1 MKQKIRQMMLQ
12 ERRPFMLKMLK
23 KFFDFCSKKNRDKFY
38 LSVFLGVIDALFGAL
53 KIPAAF
59 FAISAVLDKEI
70 NAKDFILVI
79 AFMLVSTVGKMVVNR
94 FSQMIQTEAGY
105 DTCCLKRIE
114 IGEHLRYLP
123 MGYFNDTSLGHIT
136 SVTTNTLEQMSDIAV
151 RAIMLV
157 LQGSITTCVIAVGVF
172 VFDWRIGIISLICIG
187 IFMLVNTVT
196 NKKIA
201 KVADEKIAAD
211 REMVGVILEF
221 IQGIAEIRNY
231 NIFAQNSSRVA
242 GSVERKKNADITAET
257 TAIPA
262 VGFQML
268 ICKLAGVLIAAA
280 SLYFFFTGTMELNYL
295 ITMLM
300 ASFMVFEALDSAGIY
315 TALLKVI
322 GRGVDLANEILS
334 IEQMDVN
341 GEDIKPDNRDIH
353 LEHVSF
359 AYENRK
365 IIDDVT
371 LDIKEKTTTAIV
383 GPSGGGKTT
392 ITSLIARF
400 WDVDEGEVTLGG
412 RNVKDYSFDS
422 LMENF
427 SFVFQRVYLFEDT
440 IANNIRFGRPEASMD
455 EVIAAAKKACCHDF
469 IMSLPEGYD
478 TVVAEGGATLSG
490 GEKQRIAIARA
501 IMKDAPII
509 ILDEATANV
518 DPENEKELTEAI
530 GNLTKEKTIIMIAH
544 RLKTVRHADQIV
556 VVDKGRIV
564 QKGTHEDLMREEGIY
579 KNFVSGRKKAVSW
592 KIA

>member
-1 MKQKIRQMMLQ
+1 MAPLL
-12 ERRPFMLKMLK
+12 ERRTHMLDMLT
-23 KFFDFCSKKNRDKFY
+23 KFFNFCSKKNKNKLY
-38 LSVFLGVIDALFGAL
+38 LSVFLGVLDALFSAL

-59 FAISAVLDKEI
+59 FAFTAILENKIDAST
-70 NAKDFILVI
+70 FITVI
-79 AFMLVSTVGKMVVNR
+79 GFMLASTIGRMIIHR
-94 FSQMIQTEAGY
+94 FSEMIQCEAGY
-105 DTCCLKRIE
+105 DTCALKRIE

-157 LQGSITTCVIAVGVF
+157 LQGSITTIVIGIGMF
-172 VFDWRIGIISLICIG
+172 VFDWRIGLISVAFII
-187 IFMLVNTVT
+187 IFMLVNTIT

-201 KVADEKIAAD
+201 RVADEKINAD
-211 REMVGVILEF
+211 QEMVGVILEF
-221 IQGIAEIRNY
+221 VQGIAEIRNY
-231 NIFAQNSSRVA
+231 NIFERNRSRVA
-242 GSVERKKNADITAET
+242 DSIERKKNADITAET
-257 TAIPA
+257 TAIPP

-268 ICKLAGVLIAAA
+268 ITKIAGVVIAGV
-280 SLYFFFTGTMELNYL
+280 SIYFYFTGTMQLNYL

-300 ASFMVFEALDSAGIY
+300 CSFMVFEALDSAGIY

-322 GRGVDLANEILS
+322 GRGVDLANEILD
-334 IEQMDVN
+334 IEQMDTN

-371 LDIKEKTTTAIV
+371 LDIKENTTTAIV

-400 WDVDEGEVTLGG
+400 WDVGEGSVTLGG
-412 RNVKDYSFDS
+412 KNVKDYSFDS

-440 IANNIRFGRPEASMD
+440 IANNIRFGRPEASIE
-455 EVIAAAKKACCHDF
+455 EVVAAAKKACCHDF
-469 IMSLPEGYD
+469 IMSLPDGYE
-478 TVVAEGGATLSG
+478 TVVGEGGATLSG

-544 RLKTVRHADQIV
+544 RLKTVRNADQIV
-556 VVDKGRIV
+556 VIDKGRIV
-564 QKGTHEDLMREEGIY
+564 QKGKHDELVKEEGIY
-579 KNFVSGRKKAVSW
+579 KKFITGRKQAVSW
-592 KIA
+592 KI

>member
-1 MKQKIRQMMLQ
+1 MPREQ
-12 ERRPFMLKMLK
+12 
-23 KFFDFCSKKNRDKFY
+23 DKTV
-38 LSVFLGVIDALFGAL
+38 LS
-53 KIPAAF
+53 PAAF
-59 FAISAVLDKEI
+59 FAFTAIIENNIDAET
-70 NAKDFILVI
+70 FIKVI
-79 AFMLVSTVGKMVVNR
+79 GFMLASTIGRMVIHR
-94 FSQMIQTEAGY
+94 FSELIQCEAGY
-105 DTCCLKRIE
+105 DTCALKRIE

-157 LQGSITTCVIAVGVF
+157 LQGSITTIVIGIGMF
-172 VFDWRIGIISLICIG
+172 VFDWRIGLISVAFIL
-187 IFMLVNTVT
+187 IFMLVNTIT

-201 KVADEKIAAD
+201 MVADEKINAD
-211 REMVGVILEF
+211 KEMVGVILEF
-221 IQGIAEIRNY
+221 VQGIAEIRNY
-231 NIFAQNSSRVA
+231 NIFERNRSRVA
-242 GSVERKKNADITAET
+242 DSIERKKNADINAET
-257 TAIPA
+257 TAIPP
-262 VGFQML
+262 VGLQML
-268 ICKLAGVLIAAA
+268 ITKLAGVVIAGT
-280 SLYFFFTGTMELNYL
+280 SIYFYFTGTMQLNYL

-300 ASFMVFEALDSAGIY
+300 CSFMVFEALDSAGIY

-322 GRGVDLANEILS
+322 GRGVDLATEILS
-334 IEQMDVN
+334 IEQMDIN
-341 GEDIKPDNRDIH
+341 GEDIKPENRDIH
-353 LEHVSF
+353 LDHVSF

-400 WDVDEGEVTLGG
+400 WDVGEGNVTLGG

-440 IANNIRFGRPEASMD
+440 IANNIRFGRPEASIE
-455 EVIAAAKKACCHDF
+455 EVVAAAKKACCHDF
-469 IMSLPEGYD
+469 IMSLPDGYE
-478 TVVAEGGATLSG
+478 TVVGEGGATLSG

-530 GNLTKEKTIIMIAH
+530 ENLTKEKTIIMIAH
-544 RLKTVRHADQIV
+544 RLKTVRNADQIV
-556 VVDKGRIV
+556 VIDKGRIV
-564 QKGTHEDLMREEGIY
+564 QKGRHEELMNEEGIY

>member
-1 MKQKIRQMMLQ
+1 MLM
-12 ERRPFMLKMLK
+12 FDMLT
-23 KFFDFCSKKNRDKFY
+23 KFFNFCSVKNRNKLY
-38 LSVFLGVIDALFGAL
+38 LSVFLGVLDALFSAL

-59 FAISAVLDKEI
+59 FAFTAIIENNIDAET
-70 NAKDFILVI
+70 FIKVI
-79 AFMLVSTVGKMVVNR
+79 GFMLASTIGRMVIHR
-94 FSQMIQTEAGY
+94 FSELIQCEAGY
-105 DTCCLKRIE
+105 DTCALKRIE

-157 LQGSITTCVIAVGVF
+157 LQGSITTIVIGIGMF
-172 VFDWRIGIISLICIG
+172 VFDWRIGLISVGFII

-201 KVADEKIAAD
+201 VVADEKINAD

-231 NIFAQNSSRVA
+231 NIFAQNRSRVA
-242 GSVERKKNADITAET
+242 NSIERKKNADITAET

-268 ICKLAGVLIAAA
+268 ITKIAGVAIAGA

-300 ASFMVFEALDSAGIY
+300 CSFMVFEALDSAGIY

-334 IEQMDVN
+334 IEQMDTN
-341 GEDIKPDNRDIH
+341 GEEIHPENRDIH

-400 WDVDEGEVTLGG
+400 WDVGEGKVTLGG

-469 IMSLPEGYD
+469 IMSLPDGYE
-478 TVVAEGGATLSG
+478 TVVGEGGATLSG

-518 DPENEKELTEAI
+518 DPENEKDLTEAI
-530 GNLTKEKTIIMIAH
+530 ENLTKEKTIIMIAH
-544 RLKTVRHADQIV
+544 RLKTVRNADQIIV
-556 VVDKGRIV
+556 IDKGRIV
-564 QKGTHEDLMREEGIY
+564 QKGKHDDLMKEEGIY
-579 KNFVSGRKKAVSW
+579 KKFVTGRKQAVSW